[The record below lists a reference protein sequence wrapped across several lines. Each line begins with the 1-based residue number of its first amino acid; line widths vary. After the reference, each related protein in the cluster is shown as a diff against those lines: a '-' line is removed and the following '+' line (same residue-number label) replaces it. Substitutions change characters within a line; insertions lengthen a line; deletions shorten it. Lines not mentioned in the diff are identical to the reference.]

1 MKLRH
6 DIGWFGMGK
15 VSLCAAGTGK
25 ISVAVAEEPDGHPL
39 EPQTPVV
46 ADGGGTLVSESSP
59 APWTL
64 LGPGTIPSALPP
76 LALRAKN

>member
-1 MKLRH
+1 
-6 DIGWFGMGK
+6 MGK

-46 ADGGGTLVSESSP
+46 ADGRDSRERVQSRTMNFIGSWNHSFGFAAPSPAGKELVSATSHVYD
-59 APWTL
+59 A
-64 LGPGTIPSALPP
+64 
-76 LALRAKN
+76 